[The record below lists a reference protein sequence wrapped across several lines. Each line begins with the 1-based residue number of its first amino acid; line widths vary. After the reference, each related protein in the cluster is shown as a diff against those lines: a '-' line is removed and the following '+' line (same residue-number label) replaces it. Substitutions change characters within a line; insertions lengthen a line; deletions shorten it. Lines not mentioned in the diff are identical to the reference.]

1 MCVLLRC
8 FTRDACSF
16 LKFKIPWSKTFNI
29 ACRPHTRSVPWF
41 LGAKAWQKLLI
52 KRLHVEKMRT
62 TTLQCIYESTV
73 YAKKNC
79 PNSTHTHFCMLVFK
93 GHPGNVI
100 ALTNGPATDK
110 HYVNPA
116 SSLRNARNGKIAF
129 SELFLLQLSITK
141 KVYI

>member
-1 MCVLLRC
+1 MAKVINKTVTCGKNAYYTVFMNRRS
-8 FTRDACSF
+8 TQ
-16 LKFKIPWSKTFNI
+16 KKIAQT
-29 ACRPHTRSVPWF
+29 A
-41 LGAKAWQKLLI
+41 
-52 KRLHVEKMRT
+52 
-62 TTLQCIYESTV
+62 
-73 YAKKNC
+73 
-79 PNSTHTHFCMLVFK
+79 HTHFCMLVFK

-141 KVYI
+141 KLYT